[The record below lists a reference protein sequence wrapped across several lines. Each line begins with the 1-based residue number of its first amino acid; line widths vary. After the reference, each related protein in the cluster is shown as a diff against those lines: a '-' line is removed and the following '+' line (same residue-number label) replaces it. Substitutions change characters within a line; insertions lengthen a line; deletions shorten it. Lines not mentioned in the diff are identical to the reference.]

1 MYMSISGTVDLCI
14 IDHCLYILKF
24 RILFSEHKLI
34 FIYSFIYLFIYL
46 NRLKSEDCNGSKK
59 KNKKKKNSQRLSSEQ
74 NHKSLISVGL
84 LLN

>member
-24 RILFSEHKLI
+24 RILFSEHKFI

-59 KNKKKKNSQRLSSEQ
+59 KKKKKKKKKTVSGCQANRII
-74 NHKSLISVGL
+74 NH
-84 LLN
+84 